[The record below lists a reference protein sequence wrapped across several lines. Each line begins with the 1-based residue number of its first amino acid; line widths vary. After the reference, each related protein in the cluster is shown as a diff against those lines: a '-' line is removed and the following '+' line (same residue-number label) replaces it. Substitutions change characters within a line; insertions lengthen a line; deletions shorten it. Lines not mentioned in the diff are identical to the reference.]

1 MQKKTPIIRSLARQG
16 NAERLFE
23 RAVAAGEEAGKMRR
37 GRLAP
42 LVVRRVGVAV
52 VGRRSLSLASA
63 LFALSASKTSD
74 PIATGVAG
82 AAIARSAV
90 AKPVSSAKRVSN
102 NRKNRPYSNS
112 TRCI

>member
-1 MQKKTPIIRSLARQG
+1 MQKKAPIIRSLARQG
-16 NAERLFE
+16 IAKRLFE
-23 RAVAAGEEAGKMRR
+23 RAVAAGE
-37 GRLAP
+37 
-42 LVVRRVGVAV
+42 
-52 VGRRSLSLASA
+52 
-63 LFALSASKTSD
+63 D

-102 NRKNRPYSNS
+102 NRKNRPYSNP

>member
-37 GRLAP
+37 SRLAP
-42 LVVRRVGVAV
+42 
-52 VGRRSLSLASA
+52 
-63 LFALSASKTSD
+63 ASKTSD